1 MYPFPKVGVLG
12 GGQLGKMMAVAVADW
27 HLDLAFLDRSKH
39 FPAGIFTRSF
49 TEGNFNDY
57 EDVYHFGQNLDL
69 LTIEIEHVNTDALK
83 ALQREGKIIHPAP
96 EKLELIKDKGLQK
109 SFYRKNQLP
118 SAPFQ
123 LMDSK
128 ASILQAL
135 ENGDLSCPFV
145 QKTRTAG
152 YDGKGVAVIKK
163 VEDADKIMDAP
174 SVIEEMVD
182 IDKELAV
189 IVARRPSGEVKAYPV
204 VEMEFN
210 PVANLVEF
218 LVCPAQIDE
227 ATGER
232 ATQLSIEVAEKMDI
246 CGLLAVELFLDKKGK
261 VLINEVAPRPHN
273 SGHHTIDSSYTS
285 QFEQHLR
292 AVMDI
297 PLGSTKLKTKGV
309 MVNLLG
315 HPDHNGPAYYDGLEE
330 CLAIEGV
337 NVHIYGKALTK
348 PYRKMGHVTVIGDDL
363 EEIKKKASLVK
374 ERLQVISSHQRPKA
388 SIQAN

>member
-1 MYPFPKVGVLG
+1 MYPFPKIGILG
-12 GGQLGKMMAVAVADW
+12 GGQLGKMMSIAVADW
-27 HLDLAFLDRSKH
+27 HLELSFLDQSKD
-39 FPAGIFTRSF
+39 FPAGIFTHSF
-49 TEGNFNDY
+49 TEGLFKNY
-57 EDVYHFGQNLDL
+57 EDVYNFGQTVDL

-83 ALQREGKIIHPAP
+83 ALAREGKIIHPAP

-109 SFYRKNQLP
+109 SFYQQHQLP
-118 SAPFQ
+118 TSPFQ

-128 ASILQAL
+128 TSILQAL
-135 ENGDLSCPFV
+135 ENGDLSYPFV

-152 YDGKGVAVIKK
+152 YDGKGVAVLKNEK
-163 VEDADKIMDAP
+163 DAQKIMDAP

-182 IDKELAV
+182 IEKELAV

-218 LVCPAQIDE
+218 LICPAQINKAIAE
-227 ATGER
+227 K

-246 CGLLAVELFLDKKGK
+246 CGLLAVELFLDKKGE

-273 SGHHTIDSSYTS
+273 SGHHTIDSCYTS

-292 AVMDI
+292 AIMDV

-315 HPDHNGPAYYDGLEE
+315 HPDHKGPAFYDGLEE
-330 CLAIEGV
+330 CLGMEGV
-337 NVHIYGKALTK
+337 NVHIYGKTMTK

-363 EEIKKKASLVK
+363 EEIKELASLVK
-374 ERLQVISSHQRPKA
+374 DKLRVISVE
-388 SIQAN
+388 